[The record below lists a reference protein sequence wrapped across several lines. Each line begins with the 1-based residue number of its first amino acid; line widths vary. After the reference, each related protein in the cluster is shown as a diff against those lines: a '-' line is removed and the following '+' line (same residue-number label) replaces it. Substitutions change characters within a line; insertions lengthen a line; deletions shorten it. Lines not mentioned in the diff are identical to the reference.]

1 MLFYSI
7 RLTSIPKVRFSCDV
21 HIQNQARQFYGD
33 IDSIE
38 ICYIVEN
45 DVVLTESNGSSS
57 TFPQDSLVCILP
69 DFLGKTHS
77 TNGYNHHVTVGV
89 DVCYEY
95 TVYDS
100 SKLGSEELMSIV
112 ADTYNKDRFLLPHPS
127 SGKESFHFVKPLLE
141 KLALTFN
148 RPKAGNHVQ
157 CLSQFYNILSEITTR
172 VAHILCA
179 PHQQGSCAEIID
191 YIENNLTKKLTLDDI
206 ANHLGFSKG
215 HLCRIFKKYK
225 NTTITDYIITR
236 RMELAGTLAAEN
248 SLTAAQ
254 IALAV
259 GIDDQFYFSKL
270 FLKYHGV
277 NFSSYRASLKNRNQN
292 E

>member
-7 RLTSIPKVRFSCDV
+7 RFTSMPNIRFACDV
-21 HIQNQARQFYGD
+21 HIQNQTRQYYGD
-33 IDSIE
+33 IDNIE
-38 ICYIVEN
+38 ICYVVEN
-45 DVVLTESNGSSS
+45 DVILTEANGSTS
-57 TFPQDSLVCILP
+57 TFAKDSLICVLP
-69 DFLGKTHS
+69 DLLGKTHS
-77 TNGYNHHVTVGV
+77 TNGHNHHVTVGV
-89 DVCYEY
+89 DVDFEY

-100 SKLGSEELMSIV
+100 SKLASEEILKIV
-112 ADTYNKDRFLLPHPS
+112 ADTHNKDCFLLPHPS
-127 SGKESFHFVKPLLE
+127 SGVENFHFAKPLLD
-141 KLALTFN
+141 KLALTFK

-157 CLSQFYNILSEITTR
+157 CLSQYYNLLSEITAR
-172 VAHILCA
+172 VAHIICA
-179 PHQQGSCAEIID
+179 PHQQGSCSEIIA

-225 NTTITDYIITR
+225 NTTVTDYIITR

-254 IALAV
+254 IASAV

-277 NFSSYRASLKNRNQN
+277 NFSSYRISLKNRRTNS
-292 E
+292 